1 MADFARLA
9 VAYVRRRRRDVWS
22 LSRGFLRSGAGG
34 GGGGSPYIPALK
46 FNDARNSMYL

>member
-34 GGGGSPYIPALK
+34 GASPYIPALK